1 MQSPESS
8 FSPAQYAL
16 LAPESSSSDKSQG
29 ADGSETEL
37 ELFEFTGVTGEPCN
51 CMESKQQQN
60 TRLEDL
66 VGY

>member
-51 CMESKQQQN
+51 RMVSKQHN